1 MDLIKNMVSQ
11 KTILISGGAGFIGSH
26 LCDALVKKNTVI
38 CMDNLITG
46 SADNI
51 NHLLK
56 NRNFIFINH
65 DITEPYTEKFSRLD
79 EIYDLASPASPKDF
93 AKIPLEIMR
102 VNSIGLYNLLCLA
115 REYKAKL
122 LYASTSEVYGDP
134 KMSPQK
140 ETYWGNV
147 NPNGPRSC
155 YDESKRFGES
165 LALVFKVQYNVKVKI
180 VRIFNTYGPR
190 MRPDDGRVIPNFI
203 NQALTDK
210 NISVYGKGEQTRS
223 FCYVS
228 DMVDG
233 LIKLMASR
241 ETGPVNI
248 GNPQENTILKIAEKI
263 TEMIGSKSKMSYE
276 NLPPDDPRQ
285 RKPDITL
292 AKEKLG
298 WKPKVS
304 LEKGLNETIEYFK
317 KLSNNFELR
326 NK

>member
-1 MDLIKNMVSQ
+1 M
-11 KTILISGGAGFIGSH
+11 SGGAGFIGSH
-26 LCDALVKKNTVI
+26 LCDALAKENTVI
-38 CMDNLITG
+38 CMDNLLTG
-46 SADNI
+46 SMDNI
-51 NHLLK
+51 KHLLK
-56 NRNFIFINH
+56 NKNFIFINH
-65 DITEPYTEKFSRLD
+65 DVTEPYTEKFSRLD

-102 VNSIGLYNLLCLA
+102 VNSVGLYNLLSLA

-165 LALVFKVQYNVKVKI
+165 LTLIFKTQYNVNVKI

-203 NQALTDK
+203 NQALTGK
-210 NISVYGKGEQTRS
+210 NVSVYGKGKQTRS

-248 GNPQENTILKIAEKI
+248 GNPTENTILEIAKKIIEMTRSTSKI
-263 TEMIGSKSKMSYE
+263 SFDV
-276 NLPPDDPRQ
+276 LPLDDPQQ
-285 RKPDITL
+285 RKPNITL
-292 AKEKLG
+292 AKERLG
-298 WKPKVS
+298 WKPRVS
-304 LEKGLNETIEYFK
+304 LEKGLTETIKYFK
-317 KLSNNFELR
+317 GLSN
-326 NK
+326 K